1 MKSSHIKRLL
11 LIIGAFTIAG
21 CSLFDGG
28 VFEIKTDK
36 VTREYVDSHRR
47 ITITEIPDLT
57 DGKILGKKLPNPYSM
72 DVMSEAWEILHP
84 RTREDPDTTDHD
96 LEATHIYVRMLPEDA
111 SDVDWLLESDY
122 EFFNYPLD
130 YEILGDPDEYH
141 DPSLPDSTVTWLY
154 TVMPIDATLPS
165 MDYEI
170 VDVCYIPDDGP
181 QNNNP
186 NGLTPIEQVA
196 FGLVGGSELNDVGD
210 IDWEEPEPGDGTH
223 PGGGTGGN
231 GNLLQGNIKYY
242 DSMLADTVGVKGLKI
257 VLRSF
262 LKVRTTYT
270 DDNGHFVVP
279 NVFGATP
286 KLVVRFKNEE
296 GFTCHYGLLLS
307 SITAKHTVGNQLSW
321 SIDSLSDAKNWRL
334 AIINNAAYDWYNY
347 CETTGIQK
355 PANDLRITA
364 MNAYEGASAVM
375 LYHGVSYYVSA
386 TQVLAFLL
394 GCPVSDLPSGPIIT
408 KARVLIQLLSPDVTI
423 CNIENES
430 ASVIY
435 KYISHELSHA
445 SHFQQLGSTNATRSA
460 WWKDVFDYE
469 LANIIASLGD
479 DSYGSATDYG
489 NGPCGVTEMWA
500 YCMGYCRLY
509 DYTGNNNTTYPGDPY
524 WFKPDFAWDL
534 IKKHA
539 YITPY
544 QLFSAMTYDITS
556 IASLKEKL
564 KLLYPSVANQIDSL
578 YNAYYQ

>member
-72 DVMSEAWEILHP
+72 DVMTEAWEILHP

-242 DSMLADTVGVKGLKI
+242 DSMLADMVGVKGLKI

-262 LKVRTTYT
+262 LKVRTAYT
-270 DDNGHFVVP
+270 DEYGHYETP
-279 NVFGATP
+279 NVFYSSP
-286 KLVVRFKNEE
+286 SRVISFKNQE
-296 GFTCHYGLLLS
+296 GFLGRYVTQVSDLWKKKTLDQSSWYID
-307 SITAKHTVGNQLSW
+307 SITDGR
-321 SIDSLSDAKNWRL
+321 NWAL
-334 AIINNAAYDWYNY
+334 ANINNAAYDWYEY
-347 CETTGIQK
+347 CESSGIQK
-355 PANDLRITA
+355 PANNLRFMAIEPA
-364 MNAYEGASAVM
+364 GGASTLMLAHGMMYHLNISEIMERVFQSTYQQLIVM
-375 LYHGVSYYVSA
+375 AHYY
-386 TQVLAFLL
+386 
-394 GCPVSDLPSGPIIT
+394 
-408 KARVLIQLLSPDVTI
+408 LLSPIISLFGPDVVI
-423 CNIENES
+423 CGINVCS
-430 ASVIY
+430 SSMIY
-435 KYISHELSHA
+435 EYISHELSHA
-445 SHFQQLGSTNATRSA
+445 SHFQQLGQTNSA
-460 WWKDVFDYE
+460 RCSWWSNVFSYE
-469 LANIIASLGD
+469 LTNIIESGVED
-479 DSYGSATDYG
+479 TYGSASDPG

-500 YCMGYCRLY
+500 FCMGCYRLY
-509 DYTGNNNTTYPGDPY
+509 DYTSNTNTTYPGDSY
-524 WFKPDFAWDL
+524 WFRPEFAWDL
-534 IKKHA
+534 VRKYS
-539 YITPY
+539 YITPV
-544 QLFSAMTYDITS
+544 QLFGAMTGEITDITS
-556 IASLKEKL
+556 LKNKL
-564 KLLYPSVANQIDSL
+564 KTLYPSICNQIDSL
-578 YNAYYQ
+578 YHAYYQ